1 LLVLKKKSLSNEVFL
16 RHVRDYLPMDAS
28 VWNTDE
34 KGKLTSCAIAS
45 GMVENHFYLFD
56 AEAILAA
63 SHAIEELALEEANGF
78 LLATMQEFKNFE
90 PHRERYWQLAATL
103 AEARVIARGK
113 RLPRHGHLKFITTSH
128 RTIAQ
133 FWTVL
138 YQGRPHQAMLVC
150 RQANQ
155 AKAFEQRRFE
165 GFYTFNSG
173 LIVRL
178 RRDIEDILSGR
189 AWQMREFERLHAI
202 DRAAKQLGAE
212 FNREHRAVEDAVRK
226 LQIDGDRYQPRD
238 FAADL
243 ARSLNRLKTVGNKLP
258 GLMGAAG
265 SRLAA

>member
-1 LLVLKKKSLSNEVFL
+1 MLKKKSLSNEVFL

-34 KGKLTSCAIAS
+34 KGKPCSCAIAT
-45 GMVENHFYLFD
+45 GMLENHFYLFD

-78 LLATMQEFKNFE
+78 LLATMQEFKFFE

-103 AEARVIARGK
+103 EEARVIAKGK
-113 RLPRHGHLKFITTSH
+113 RPPRHGHLKFIATNQ
-128 RTIAQ
+128 RTLGP

-138 YQGRPHQAMLVC
+138 YQGRHRQAMLVC
-150 RQANQ
+150 RQANE
-155 AKAFEQRRFE
+155 AKAFEQKRFD
-165 GFYTFNSG
+165 GFYTFNAG

-178 RRDIEDILSGR
+178 RRDIEDILTGR
-189 AWQMREFERLHAI
+189 ASYMQEFDRLHAI
-202 DRAAKQLGAE
+202 DRGAKQLGAE
-212 FNREHRAVEDAVRK
+212 FAREHKAVESALRT
-226 LQIDGDRYQPRD
+226 LQTSGDRYQARD

-243 ARSLNRLKTVGNKLP
+243 EKSLHRLRLLSDKLP

-265 SRLAA
+265 SRIAA